1 MKDLSRIDESIVAL
15 LEAEKL
21 LKPLSEERMD
31 ILIIVNDI
39 KMLQTK
45 LNDVKNDLIK
55 ED

>member
-1 MKDLSRIDESIVAL
+1 MKDLSRIDEAGVAL

-21 LKPLSEERMD
+21 LKPLAEERMD

-39 KMLQTK
+39 QMMQEK
-45 LNDVKNDLIK
+45 LNQLKNDLIK